1 MNDAQRAAPV
11 AASFSVRDSLSNR
24 LVGATLGASLL
35 VSLLVTA
42 LQLWHVYRAETE
54 ATERRLDEIGASIV
68 PSLSASYWQ
77 VDLER
82 VGLLLDGI
90 ARLPGIVH
98 VALEGRD
105 GERLLRGDPSAETS
119 QRRTYALRHGAG
131 AAVELGTLEV
141 VAGNRA
147 LMRQLGAQAT
157 SIALTTT
164 ATLLSAG
171 LLLLLLF
178 RAQVTRHLVAMAEY
192 ARGLNFERL
201 HAPLALRRDGARG
214 DELDQVVDSFN
225 RMRETLIG
233 ELEQRDRHEAEL
245 VAHRERLEELVGA
258 RTAELEM
265 QKDRIQQLANT
276 DMLTGVHS
284 RRHFHELAEREL
296 ARTRRTRGPL
306 AVLVLDLDHFKL
318 INDGYGHSI
327 GDLALKTF
335 AAFCKGVLRETDLL
349 GRTGG
354 EEFAALLPATDEAAA
369 LAVAEH
375 ICRGLERHPVPLP
388 GGGELGLTVSIGVS
402 VLAPGDEH
410 IEPALTRADHALYA
424 AKRAGRNRVSRDPG

>member
-1 MNDAQRAAPV
+1 
-11 AASFSVRDSLSNR
+11 
-24 LVGATLGASLL
+24 
-35 VSLLVTA
+35 VSLLVTS
-42 LQLWHVYRAETE
+42 LQLWSVYRAETE
-54 ATERRLDEIGASIV
+54 ATARRLDEIGTSIV

-90 ARLPGIVH
+90 ARLPGIAH
-98 VALEGRD
+98 VALVAATASGC
-105 GERLLRGDPSAETS
+105 SAAIRMRTARS
-119 QRRTYALRHGAG
+119 AGPTRCATATARRSSSARSRSSPATAP
-131 AAVELGTLEV
+131 E
-141 VAGNRA
+141 
-147 LMRQLGAQAT
+147 RQLGAQAS

-164 ATLLSAG
+164 VTLLSGA

-201 HAPLALRRDGARG
+201 HSPLALRRDGARG

-233 ELEQRDRHEAEL
+233 EIEQRDRHEAEL

-296 ARTRRTRGPL
+296 VRTRRSGEPL

-335 AAFCKGVLRETDLL
+335 AAFCKGMLRQTDLL

-354 EEFAALLPATDEAAA
+354 EEFAVLMPATARPPRWRWPSSSAAA
-369 LAVAEH
+369 SSGTR
-375 ICRGLERHPVPLP
+375 CRC
-388 GGGELGLTVSIGVS
+388 
-402 VLAPGDEH
+402 
-410 IEPALTRADHALYA
+410 PAA
-424 AKRAGRNRVSRDPG
+424 ATSA